1 MTFRETVSNGTQ
13 RVRRSI
19 KKRRLTVAL
28 GLAIAGALVLT
39 GVSLTI
45 YKVGGF
51 YRYDLSRP
59 GFEKERVEISTTP
72 TDVVYD
78 TTSPLTKKAVDGFLN
93 ELDGH
98 RRNLE
103 AYNAFNNTSLSDED
117 LQLTSNQTTAPQ

>member
-1 MTFRETVSNGTQ
+1 MSVRAPAKRVWQRFRSE
-13 RVRRSI
+13 VR
-19 KKRRLTVAL
+19 KRRLTVAL
-28 GLAIAGALVLT
+28 CIAIAGALVLT

-78 TTSPLTKKAVDGFLN
+78 TTSPLTKKSMDSFLS

-98 RRNLE
+98 RKNLD
-103 AYNAFNNTSLSDED
+103 AYDAFGNTGLSDED
-117 LQLTSNQTTAPQ
+117 LQLTPSQTNTQQ

>member
-1 MTFRETVSNGTQ
+1 MHDTIRQATL
-13 RVRRSI
+13 RLRRAVRA
-19 KKRRLTVAL
+19 RRLPVAL
-28 GLAIAGALVLT
+28 GLAVFGALVLT

-78 TTSPLTKKAVDGFLN
+78 TTSPLTKKAVDEFLK

-98 RRNLE
+98 RKNLE
-103 AYNAFNNTSLSDED
+103 DYNAFDNSGLSDED
-117 LQLTSNQTTAPQ
+117 LQLTTSPASTLQ